1 MMTATRCVSD
11 RPAMQTRPCWPGR
24 AGPALPSR
32 VMMAGEGFGALAF
45 RVARAGRT
53 GWGDMLQVFG
63 FDRIGVVVGDIY
75 FIDPSPAKGQ
85 EGPEHGVRLEV
96 RMLQPG
102 ELTGS
107 IYSAR
112 PITVAEPVWR
122 ADLLESVDG
131 PVGSFNRTHHH
142 PHMSGWE
149 PGHRVFD
156 RELSGDP
163 VGWVGRKLSDLEGL
177 LGLVGIEVD
186 EALAGDADQLREAVP
201 EIERAVTGMLE
212 QVHAGQLG
220 TAPDGDQ
227 LTSARVSWL

>member
-1 MMTATRCVSD
+1 
-11 RPAMQTRPCWPGR
+11 
-24 AGPALPSR
+24 
-32 VMMAGEGFGALAF
+32 
-45 RVARAGRT
+45 
-53 GWGDMLQVFG
+53 MLQVFG

-75 FIDPSPAKGQ
+75 FIDPAPAKGQ
-85 EGPEHGVRLEV
+85 EGPEHGVRIEV

-131 PVGSFNRTHHH
+131 AAGSFNRTHHH
-142 PHMSGWE
+142 PHVSGWE

-156 RELSGDP
+156 RELSADP
-163 VGWVGRKLSDLEGL
+163 VGWVGTKLADLEDL
-177 LGLVGIEVD
+177 LSQAGIEVD
-186 EALAGDADQLREAVP
+186 ATLAADAEKLRSAVP
-201 EIERAVTGMLE
+201 DVQRAVTTMLE
-212 QVHAGQLG
+212 QVQAGLLG
-220 TAPDGDQ
+220 TAPEGDD

>member
-1 MMTATRCVSD
+1 
-11 RPAMQTRPCWPGR
+11 
-24 AGPALPSR
+24 
-32 VMMAGEGFGALAF
+32 
-45 RVARAGRT
+45 
-53 GWGDMLQVFG
+53 MLQLFG

-75 FIDPSPAKGQ
+75 FVDPNPAKGQ

-131 PVGSFNRTHHH
+131 TPGSFNRTHHH
-142 PHMSGWE
+142 PNLHGWE

-156 RELSGDP
+156 RGLSADP
-163 VGWVGRKLSDLEGL
+163 VGWVGTMLSDLEGL
-177 LGLVGIEVD
+177 LKQAGIESD
-186 EALAGDADQLREAVP
+186 DTLAADAGKLREAVP
-201 EIERAVTGMLE
+201 DVCRAVSTMLT
-212 QVHAGQLG
+212 QVQEGKLG
-220 TAPDGDQ
+220 TAPDGTE
-227 LTSARVSWL
+227 LSSARISWL